1 MAADFLKWQADIISD
16 YKRSDQ
22 FITNN
27 LGFSWKK
34 FGAPIAHDG
43 YSYGVQRSIN
53 FYEASQSL
61 TLAASDI
68 YHPTQDQLTGAEISF
83 GGDVTRSLKDNNYL
97 VMECQAQAFKYWTP
111 YPDQLKLHAFSHL
124 ASGALGILYWN
135 WHSIHC
141 GYETYWKGLLSHD
154 LKPNPPL
161 L

>member
-1 MAADFLKWQADIISD
+1 MSEFEKFQRSMAADFLKWQADIISD
-16 YKRSDQ
+16 YKRPDQ

-34 FGAPIAHDG
+34 FGTPIAHDG

-111 YPDQLKLHAFSHL
+111 YPVSLGFMPSAIWHPEHL
-124 ASGALGILYWN
+124 ESCIGTGIL
-135 WHSIHC
+135 SIADTRHT
-141 GYETYWKGLLSHD
+141 GKD
-154 LKPNPPL
+154 F
-161 L
+161 

>member
-1 MAADFLKWQADIISD
+1 MEKIRNPHSPWRILI
-16 YKRSDQ
+16 RS
-22 FITNN
+22 TT
-27 LGFSWKK
+27 K
-34 FGAPIAHDG
+34 
-43 YSYGVQRSIN
+43 YN

-111 YPDQLKLHAFSHL
+111 YPGQLRLHAFSHL

-154 LKPNPPL
+154 LSLIPL
-161 L
+161 TMKHVRLENRGKNSAESCAVWKNQTKLLS